1 MRRFVI
7 FVDMMDSMNY
17 KVNALEFRLKRDAK
31 LEALRKLDM
40 EIVVENTIETDSD
53 LRAKR
58 VGMKDVQD
66 IVVDES
72 FDNIKKVSGDSNQ
85 QKLTQQNFNT
95 QKKISQMKVRESAKK
110 YARKFMKK
118 SRQWH

>member
-58 VGMKDVQD
+58 
-66 IVVDES
+66 ES
-72 FDNIKKVSGDSNQ
+72 RNERRPRHSCRRI
-85 QKLTQQNFNT
+85 
-95 QKKISQMKVRESAKK
+95 I
-110 YARKFMKK
+110 
-118 SRQWH
+118 